1 MKLETYLRLKNINYE
16 PVYSLQFSKKGQ
28 IPYIELN
35 GEAFADSN
43 LIIKELEKR
52 GICKPDDEE
61 EQQKAINH
69 LVTTTLENHTSIV
82 GFYWRYSFNM
92 EEFCSKL
99 ITKPNTYPKN
109 TFFFRKILPIT
120 MRLRAF
126 LQGIGRHSLEEVCEF
141 SFEDLKAISNLLKDQ
156 KFFNGGDNPSTID
169 CTLFGHLV
177 QFVFMPMDIPQ
188 KEYINRHCPNLEAF
202 VHRMKNK
209 FWTDWEAQTHSGCM
223 DNKRAKSLK

>member
-43 LIIKELEKR
+43 CIIKELEKR
-52 GICKPDDEE
+52 GIAKPDEGLDD
-61 EQQKAINH
+61 QQKAINH
-69 LVTTTLENHTSIV
+69 LVSITLENHTSII
-82 GFYWRYSFNM
+82 GFYWRYSYNM
-92 EEFCSKL
+92 DEFCNKL
-99 ITKPNTYPKN
+99 IIKPNYPKN
-109 TFFFRKILPIT
+109 MFFFRKILPIT
-120 MRLRAF
+120 MNLRAF

-156 KFFNGGDNPSTID
+156 QFFNGDNPSTID

-177 QFVFMPMDIPQ
+177 QFVLMPMEIPQ
-188 KEYINRHCPNLEAF
+188 KEYIKTNCYNLLAF
-202 VHRMKNK
+202 VNRMKTK
-209 FWTDWEAQTHSGCM
+209 FWTDWDAQTHGACM
-223 DNKRAKSLK
+223 DNKRAKSIS